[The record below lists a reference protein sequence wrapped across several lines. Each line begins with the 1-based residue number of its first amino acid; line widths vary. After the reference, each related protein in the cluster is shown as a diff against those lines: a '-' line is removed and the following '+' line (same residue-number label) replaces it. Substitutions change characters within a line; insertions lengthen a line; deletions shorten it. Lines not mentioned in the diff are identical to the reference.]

1 MASAV
6 GLSGLGGTILH
17 SDNGGAIW
25 VAQTSGTES
34 DLISVSFAADGQRGW
49 VAGDNGTILHSD
61 NGGATWVAHTSEAQS
76 WLRSVS
82 FAADGQRGWV
92 VGNSGRIFH
101 SDNGGATWAA
111 QTSGTQSE
119 LSSVS
124 SAADGQHGWVVG
136 TGGTILHSDN
146 GGAIWVAQTSGTGS
160 DLISVSFAAN
170 GQHGWAVG
178 TGGTILRTKDSG
190 RNWITVKL
198 YHRSP
203 APAYFVLLAFSLAP
217 LSFALGKPKEPRV
230 GKGSIANA
238 YIADR
243 VLTAE
248 EAEGTQVGAIAEGL
262 ASYLENPKTQAP
274 LVIGVTGPW
283 GSGKSSLMNLLRNA
297 LQARGFQTA
306 WFNAWHNQSEEHL
319 FASLLASLRGKA
331 LPPWWTPRG
340 IRARERLLVERSG
353 RMWLRL
359 LLGLAGAVFILTV
372 VVSNPTLHFDS
383 NKLLEWSTP
392 DKVL

>member
-6 GLSGLGGTILH
+6 GLSGLGGRFFIATT
-17 SDNGGAIW
+17 GA
-25 VAQTSGTES
+25 QSGWHRPAGLN
-34 DLISVSFAADGQRGW
+34 LISVSFAADGQRGW

-111 QTSGTQSE
+111 QTSGTESD

-124 SAADGQHGWVVG
+124 FAADGQRGWVVG
-136 TGGTILHSDN
+136 DKGTILHSDN
-146 GGAIWVAQTSGTGS
+146 GGATWMAQTSGTGS

-262 ASYLENPKTQAP
+262 ASY
-274 LVIGVTGPW
+274 
-283 GSGKSSLMNLLRNA
+283 
-297 LQARGFQTA
+297 
-306 WFNAWHNQSEEHL
+306 
-319 FASLLASLRGKA
+319 
-331 LPPWWTPRG
+331 
-340 IRARERLLVERSG
+340 
-353 RMWLRL
+353 
-359 LLGLAGAVFILTV
+359 
-372 VVSNPTLHFDS
+372 
-383 NKLLEWSTP
+383 
-392 DKVL
+392 